1 MIMKF
6 SKLLLLTILIFVA
19 CSGSVSDSGST
30 ELPRELSKSEKA
42 IVQADRSFS
51 IKMFKEL
58 AVGSDEENVFISPLS
73 ISMALGMTLNGA
85 NGQTFDEMQS
95 TLELHDLSLP
105 EINEGYS
112 SLKELLTGLDPKVQM
127 EIGNSVWSRQGFPI
141 EEDFSSNL
149 TKYFDA
155 ESSELDF
162 SDPESEGIINN
173 WVEKKTHGKIS
184 KIIEGIPSRTIMY
197 LINAVYFKG
206 DWVYEFDPEKT
217 TERNFYQESGE
228 VKKVDMM
235 TQKLPAK
242 FYSDENTQMID
253 LPYGNGLFTMSL
265 IKPTE
270 GSTPI
275 DSFIDTHLSLDNLE
289 KWYGENEKDTVDV
302 FLPKLELTYEK
313 SLNNSLKNMGMPIA
327 FTNQADFSNI
337 NRNGGLTISEVK
349 HKTYLKLDEEGTEAA
364 AVTSVGIGT
373 TSVGPS
379 NPVFNFN
386 RSYVMILREKE
397 SGAILFI
404 GKVGNPES

>member
-1 MIMKF
+1 MIMKL
-6 SKLLLLTILIFVA
+6 SKLPLLTLLLLIA
-19 CSGSVSDSGST
+19 CSESVTDSGNA
-30 ELPRELSKSEKA
+30 ELPRELTKTEKA

-85 NGQTFDEMQS
+85 NGQTFDEIQS

-112 SLKELLTGLDPKVQM
+112 SLKELLTDLDPKVQM
-127 EIGNSVWSRQGFPI
+127 EIGNSIWSRQGFQI

-149 TKYFDA
+149 TNYFDA

-162 SDPESEGIINN
+162 NDPESVNIINN
-173 WVEKKTHGKIS
+173 WVQKKTHGKINE
-184 KIIEGIPSRTIMY
+184 IIESIPSGMIMY

-217 TERNFYQESGE
+217 TERNFYKEDGQ

-242 FYSDENTQMID
+242 FYSDENIQMID

-265 IKPTE
+265 IKPTSD
-270 GSTPI
+270 STPI
-275 DSFIDTHLSLDNLE
+275 DSLIETDLSLENLE
-289 KWYGENEKDTVDV
+289 KWYGENEKDTVDI
-302 FLPKLELTYEK
+302 FLPKLELSYEK
-313 SLNNSLKNMGMPIA
+313 SLNQPLENMGMPIA

-373 TSVGPS
+373 TSVGPN

-397 SGAILFI
+397 SGTILFI
-404 GKVGNPES
+404 GKVGNPEN